1 MKKSILLFIA
11 LLIVSAVAHAQDG
24 VTYRTELAGHAA
36 TGTFVPYYMTANRY
50 GTVANGCG
58 GYLRAG
64 AFIEM
69 DTTQRFSY
77 AAGIDL
83 MGIYETASPT
93 RRWQDGA
100 FTTIYN
106 RPQIF
111 RIQQLYADVKYR
123 SIFLSV
129 GMRENAHENIITD
142 FRLSSGN
149 LILSG
154 NTRPIPQVRAGF
166 HRFVDIPFTNGWV
179 QLKGELSYGKF
190 LGDDYLRNHY
200 NYYSSF
206 ITTNIYYHYKSLYFR
221 SNPNQPFVFTLGI
234 EDGVQFGGDIDT

>member
-36 TGTFVPYYMTANRY
+36 TGTFAPYYMTANRY

-83 MGIYETASPT
+83 MGIYQ
-93 RRWQDGA
+93 RA
-100 FTTIYN
+100 FQPY
-106 RPQIF
+106 
-111 RIQQLYADVKYR
+111 LCA
-123 SIFLSV
+123 
-129 GMRENAHENIITD
+129 
-142 FRLSSGN
+142 
-149 LILSG
+149 
-154 NTRPIPQVRAGF
+154 
-166 HRFVDIPFTNGWV
+166 
-179 QLKGELSYGKF
+179 LKCAM
-190 LGDDYLRNHY
+190 
-200 NYYSSF
+200 
-206 ITTNIYYHYKSLYFR
+206 
-221 SNPNQPFVFTLGI
+221 
-234 EDGVQFGGDIDT
+234 